1 MSGAPRSPRLASPR
15 PSDEVRLARA
25 ALTYLAEPGDPALGA
40 LLAVCDPAEVLAA
53 IKADTPS
60 EVSQSVLADQLGS
73 VHQVSSVHQTG
84 SIDQL
89 GSLDQLFSVYQTGS
103 VDQLGSVGQ
112 ASQPSRASQIG
123 PATRAALGRAL
134 ARWRVR
140 LPKLPTDAGIADASR
155 DGIRLV
161 CPEDAEWPSALDQL
175 GPARPYALWLR
186 GNADLRFACSRSV
199 SVVGSR
205 AATSYG
211 AHVAGEI
218 SADLGERGWAVV
230 SGGAYGI
237 DAAAHRGALAAEGV
251 TIAVLACGV
260 DYPYPAGH
268 ADLFAAICAQG
279 LVVSEWPPGSRP
291 ARTRFLIRNRVIA
304 ALACGT
310 VIVEAG
316 ERSGALNTARHAAD
330 LGKPLMAVPGPVTSA
345 QSAGCH
351 RILRE
356 WGATCVTCAADIIEM
371 LSPLCVPDPLAP
383 GGGPQP
389 AAAAPAAAAPDA
401 WPSSGASSR
410 AVMLSEDDD
419 APCRDDLDADCARVL
434 DALPSRGGAGTS
446 TIAVEA
452 GVDLDTVLRC
462 LGQLAGLGFIE
473 RCDRGWRLRK
483 R

>member
-1 MSGAPRSPRLASPR
+1 MSGAPRSPGLASPR
-15 PSDEVRLARA
+15 APGEVRLARA
-25 ALTYLAEPGDPALGA
+25 ALTYLAEPGDPVLGA

-53 IKADTPS
+53 IKADTPP
-60 EVSQSVLADQLGS
+60 EVSQIGLAGQLG
-73 VHQVSSVHQTG
+73 
-84 SIDQL
+84 
-89 GSLDQLFSVYQTGS
+89 
-103 VDQLGSVGQ
+103 
-112 ASQPSRASQIG
+112 RAS
-123 PATRAALGRAL
+123 RAALGRAL

-140 LPKLPTDAGIADASR
+140 LPKLPADAGIADASR

-161 CPEDAEWPSALDQL
+161 CPGDAEWPSVLDQL

-186 GNADLRFACSRSV
+186 GNADLRFACPRSV

-218 SADLGERGWAVV
+218 AADLGERGWAVV

-291 ARTRFLIRNRVIA
+291 ARTRFLTRNRVIA

-351 RILRE
+351 RIIRE
-356 WGATCVTCAADIIEM
+356 WSATCVTRAAEIIEM
-371 LSPLCVPDPLAP
+371 LSPLSTPDPLAP
-383 GGGPQP
+383 GGSPQP
-389 AAAAPAAAAPDA
+389 
-401 WPSSGASSR
+401 SR
-410 AVMLSEDDD
+410 AVMLSPDDD

-434 DALPSRGGAGTS
+434 DALPARGGAGTS

-462 LGQLAGLGFIE
+462 LGQLASLGFIE
-473 RCDRGWRLRK
+473 RCDRGWRLR
-483 R
+483 RHSRS